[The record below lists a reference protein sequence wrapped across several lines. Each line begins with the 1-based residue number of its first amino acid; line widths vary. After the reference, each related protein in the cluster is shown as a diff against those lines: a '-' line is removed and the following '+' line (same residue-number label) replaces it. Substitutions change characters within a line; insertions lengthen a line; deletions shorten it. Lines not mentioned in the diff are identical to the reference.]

1 MDDTDRKLMLLIFE
15 DPRMPIQE
23 LSKRLRISRQTVSHR
38 MDGLKKLG
46 VFKDIRAAIS
56 FHYLGAVPVYIWGR
70 TVGPSVEKILDRL
83 GETELTDTAIVLG
96 GNNLLVFGVPR
107 NASELESYVE
117 FVKRAAEMTE
127 PTVGL
132 PCYGDGVNPPSYD
145 KGRQKQ
151 NYRALSPIDLRII
164 ASLDDDARKPTAEI
178 AESVGLSARTVRRRL
193 DRMKLEGLLTFDIP
207 WDLPSGE
214 DMFTLMFLNL
224 RRGSDKGE
232 VARRLLSK
240 YQLRVTVVRSFSNLP
255 DFLIGLLKSDK
266 TREIRKILKEIS
278 EDEDVLAVTPNLI
291 YLEREYWSWDQKLP
305 ADMTRF
311 PGSTGKH
318 DVRSMLKRR

>member
-1 MDDTDRKLMLLIFE
+1 MDDTDRKLMLLIYE

-23 LSKRLRISRQTVSHR
+23 LAKRLGISRQTVNHR
-38 MDGLKKLG
+38 IEVLTKLE

-56 FHYLGAVPVYIWGR
+56 FHYLGAIPVYVWGR
-70 TVGPSVEKILDRL
+70 TIGTSIEKILDRL
-83 GETELTDTAIVLG
+83 GETELTDTVIVLG

-107 NASELESYVE
+107 NASELENYVE
-117 FVKRAAEMTE
+117 FVKRAAEMPE
-127 PTVGL
+127 PTVGM
-132 PCYGDGVNPPSYD
+132 PCYGDGINPPSYD

-151 NYRALSPIDLRII
+151 GYKELSPIDLRII
-164 ASLDDDARKPTAEI
+164 ASLDDDARKPIAEI
-178 AESVGLSARTVRRRL
+178 ADSVGVSARTVRRRL
-193 DRMKLEGLLTFDIP
+193 DRMKFEGLLTFDIP

-214 DMFTLMFLNL
+214 DMFTLMHLNL
-224 RRGSDKGE
+224 RRGSDKAK

-240 YQLRVTVVRSFSNLP
+240 YPLRVTVVRSFSNLP

-266 TREIRKILKEIS
+266 TRAIRKILKEIG

-305 ADMTRF
+305 AALTRF
-311 PGSTGKH
+311 PGSDGKH
-318 DVRSMLKRR
+318 DVRSGLKKR